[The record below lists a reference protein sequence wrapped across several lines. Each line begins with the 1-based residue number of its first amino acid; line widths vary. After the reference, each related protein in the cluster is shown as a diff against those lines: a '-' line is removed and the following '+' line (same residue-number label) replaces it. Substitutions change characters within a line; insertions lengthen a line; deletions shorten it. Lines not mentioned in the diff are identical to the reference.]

1 MKNFTFTILIFLLVI
16 GNVFAQQEKG
26 IVGSNNWLY
35 NWTEFEPSQND
46 YGEPTQI
53 LAGNITEDLTLSKRD
68 TYLLLGNV
76 FVTNNATL
84 TIEPGTLIIGDYDS
98 KASLTISKGSKM
110 IAAGLETDP
119 IVFTSNRSV
128 KRAGDWGGLI
138 ILGDAPTNKFGN
150 GSVSSFYTQL
160 AQDNYVNTNYGGENY
175 QSNSGVLRYV
185 RIEYAG
191 KRIKAAG
198 YFNGL
203 LLASVGNQT
212 VFENIMISHSAGDS
226 FEVIGGDVCLN
237 KVVSYK
243 SNSND
248 FKFNFGAQC
257 KVDNSLA
264 VRSPYISS
272 SEGSR
277 CMQILSYD
285 KKEMVDFTKKGTSVV
300 SKNLTLINISDDLKS
315 DIEMGLV
322 KEAVFIGQNAS
333 LDMDKSVISGF
344 NPAVLFDDKIQV
356 NQESLEKI
364 KFANMYF
371 NNCNGN
377 IFVEN
382 NSNNEDLE
390 NWYGDSAFYN
400 VYSKSDN
407 SETFI
412 DLKNS
417 KKPDFRLRINKII
430 ASKVHYASE
439 DLLSVDD

>member
-1 MKNFTFTILIFLLVI
+1 MKNFIQTLVIFLLVI
-16 GNVFAQQEKG
+16 GNIFAQQEKG
-26 IVGSNNWLY
+26 IIGTNNWLY
-35 NWTEFEPSQND
+35 NWTEFKPSQND

-68 TYLLLGNV
+68 IYLLLGDV

-84 TIEPGTLIIGDYDS
+84 TIEPGTIIIGDYDS
-98 KASLTISKGSKM
+98 KASLTISKGATI
-110 IAAGLETDP
+110 IADGLETDP
-119 IVFTSNRSV
+119 IVFTSSRSV

-138 ILGDAPTNKFGN
+138 LLGDAPTNKFGN
-150 GSVSSFYTQL
+150 GSVSAFYSQL
-160 AQDNYVNTNYGGENY
+160 AHDAYANTNYGGDNY

-203 LLASVGNQT
+203 LLASVGSET

-226 FEVIGGDVCLN
+226 FEILGGDVCLN

-248 FKFNFGAQC
+248 FKFNFGAKC
-257 KVDNSLA
+257 KLNNSLA
-264 VRSPYISS
+264 IRSPYISS
-272 SEGSR
+272 NEGSR
-277 CMQILSYD
+277 CIQVLSFD
-285 KKEMVDFTKKGTSVV
+285 KKEQVDFTKNGTEVV
-300 SKNLTLINISDDLKS
+300 AKNLTLLNDSDNLKS
-315 DIEMGLV
+315 DINMGLV
-322 KEAVFIGQNAS
+322 KEAIFIGENAS

-344 NPAVLFDDKIQV
+344 NPAVLFEDEIQI
-356 NQESLEKI
+356 NQDNLEKI

-377 IFVEN
+377 IFIEN

-390 NWYGDSAFYN
+390 NWYGNSAFYN

-412 DLKNS
+412 DINNS
-417 KKPDFRLRINKII
+417 KRPDFRLRINKII
-430 ASKVHYASE
+430 ASKDHYASE
-439 DLLSVDD
+439 DLGIDD